1 MKVLRVIASLDP
13 RQGGPVEGLLR
24 SAAALADWG
33 HTTEV
38 LCFDPPSAPYL
49 ADLPFP
55 VHATGPVLGK
65 FGFTPRLTPWM
76 SANAHRFDV
85 AVLHGLWNYAP
96 IGAWLGL
103 RGTSLPYVQ
112 VAHGML
118 DPWFNSVQPVKRWV
132 KQALW
137 LVAQGHVLSGAHSV
151 LFTSEEERIRAR
163 TSFFG
168 PRYTE
173 RVIAYGAA
181 DMPSEPR
188 SQHAA
193 FAACL
198 PGLAG
203 RPYLL
208 FLGRLHPKK
217 GCDMLVSAFCEI
229 AQRVPDI
236 DLVMAGPCDS
246 GMGDSLEALA
256 AEHGLSDR
264 VHFPGLL
271 QGHAKWGA
279 YRGAEAF
286 VLPSHQENFGIAV
299 AEAMASGTPVLISD
313 KVNIWREVESAA
325 AGFVAPDTLEGT
337 CELLD
342 RFLSLTPSQSA
353 AMGRNARLG
362 YERHFGITEAAQDLL
377 SALED
382 AIGAGT
388 K

>member
-1 MKVLRVIASLDP
+1 MRVLRVIASLDP

-24 SAAALADWG
+24 SACALAALG

-38 LCFDPPSAPYL
+38 LTFDPPSAPYL
-49 ADLPFP
+49 ADMAFP
-55 VHATGPVLGK
+55 VHATGPTMGK

-76 SANAHRFDV
+76 SANIDRFDV

-112 VAHGML
+112 FAHGML
-118 DPWFNSVQPVKRWV
+118 DPWFNSVQPVKRWA

-137 LVAQGHVLSGAHSV
+137 LVAQGHVLSDAQSV

-188 SQHAA
+188 AQHAA

-217 GCDMLVSAFCEI
+217 GCDLLVDAFCEI
-229 AQRVPDI
+229 AQRFPDL
-236 DLVMAGPCDS
+236 DLVMAGPCDN
-246 GMGDSLEALA
+246 GMREGLEALA
-256 AEHGLSDR
+256 AEHGLSNR
-264 VHFPGLL
+264 IHFPGLL

-279 YRGAEAF
+279 FRGAEAF
-286 VLPSHQENFGIAV
+286 VLPSHQENFGISV

-313 KVNIWREVESAA
+313 KVNIRREVEASG
-325 AGFVAPDTLEGT
+325 AGLVAPDTLEGT
-337 CELLD
+337 RDLLE
-342 RFLSLTPSQSA
+342 RFLALAPAQSA
-353 AMGRNARLG
+353 EMGRKARLG
-362 YERHFGITEAAQDLL
+362 YECHFSMDEAAEDLL
-377 SALED
+377 RVLED
-382 AIGAGT
+382 AIESGA